1 MELAA
6 CENRA
11 RFDIQQCDDTR
22 KTFWYEGNKD
32 TDGECDGLRRLS
44 LVGGGYPHYEENN
57 GKENGDNGDH
67 HHKVTAVLRCKDH
80 GPLENKDTDI
90 STARG
95 LLLPDS
101 LPVRAAI

>member
-1 MELAA
+1 MELVA
-6 CENRA
+6 CENSA
-11 RFDIQQCDDTR
+11 KSDVQQGDDTR
-22 KTFWYEGNKD
+22 KTFWDERNKD
-32 TDGECDGLRRLS
+32 ADGECDGLRRLS
-44 LVGGGYPHYEENN
+44 LVGGGYPHYEEDN
-57 GKENGDNGDH
+57 GKGNGDNGDH

-80 GPLENKDTDI
+80 EPLENENTHI

>member
-6 CENRA
+6 YERRA
-11 RFDIQQCDDTR
+11 KFDIQQGDNTR
-22 KTFWYEGNKD
+22 KTFWDERNKD
-32 TDGECDGLRRLS
+32 TDGKRDSLRRLS
-44 LVGGGYPHYEENN
+44 LIGGGYPHYEENN
-57 GKENGDNGDH
+57 GKDDGDNGYH
-67 HHKVTAVLRCKDH
+67 HHKVTTVLRCK
-80 GPLENKDTDI
+80 GYEPLEDKDTHI